1 MNSVRSNNKSL
12 KYHSFTPSGCK
23 VIVITKF
30 ELVAKT
36 QLLLTSSLKGK
47 TPKFHV
53 RVKDISS

>member
-23 VIVITKF
+23 VIVITTF

-36 QLLLTSSLKGK
+36 SLKGK

-53 RVKDISS
+53 RVKDTYISS